1 MAYIKLESSLYSDL
15 LRIFVLVSGI
25 FICGCET
32 QRVTLGPGISPAYSK
47 NVIVAF
53 FDEAELQIETDDQRQ
68 VLMQALNDM
77 LKLYPDELRKKRY
90 ANYQLEP
97 EKWTLAEVLS
107 HYYYARTPIEFAD
120 LLIEETTSDKSK
132 DAIKKALVKLQ
143 SIK

>member
-1 MAYIKLESSLYSDL
+1 MAYIKLKSSLYCDL
-15 LRIFVLVSGI
+15 LRIFVLISGI
-25 FICGCET
+25 FISGCES
-32 QRVTLGPGISPAYSK
+32 QRVTLGSSISPAYSD

-53 FDEAELQIETDDQRQ
+53 FDEAELQIETADQEQ
-68 VLMQALNDM
+68 VLIKALNDM
-77 LKLYPDELRKKRY
+77 LRLSPDELRKKRY

-107 HYYYARTPIEFAD
+107 RYYYARTPIEFAD